1 MIDNGEKLPGFT
13 ALVDFVEQKV
23 CEMTAT
29 VAANPE
35 TRKIVDQTLTDVTNT
50 LASFF
55 SRISLIG
62 VKCHSQLGSKRVQG
76 SSPGGVRGGAP
87 RSEKLRQY
95 TLKNTKHAT
104 LSSS

>member
-50 LASFF
+50 LAFF
-55 SRISLIG
+55 SPPPGPLLYYIWLAGTPGPPSL
-62 VKCHSQLGSKRVQG
+62 L
-76 SSPGGVRGGAP
+76 
-87 RSEKLRQY
+87 
-95 TLKNTKHAT
+95 
-104 LSSS
+104 